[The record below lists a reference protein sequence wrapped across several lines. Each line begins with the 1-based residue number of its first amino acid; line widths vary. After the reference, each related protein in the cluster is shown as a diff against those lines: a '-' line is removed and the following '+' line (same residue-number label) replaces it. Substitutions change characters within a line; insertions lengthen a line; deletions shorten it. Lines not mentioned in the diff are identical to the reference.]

1 MRPIS
6 RSLSFA
12 GLELGAALVA
22 AACSSAAATPT
33 SAPADAG
40 STPAPSA
47 AGAAS
52 ITLASTTDPT
62 LGAYLTGQ
70 NGMTLY
76 VFTKDSADLS
86 TCSLACA
93 TTWPPLSAATGATI
107 TGPSGATGAFATITR
122 SDGIVQVTYN
132 HIPLYYFSGDSAAG
146 DTTGQGKNGAWF
158 VAPVSGSVPSG
169 APGAATSAV
178 PSEAPSAAPSEAPS
192 AAAPSA
198 SGVAGY

>member
-1 MRPIS
+1 MRPTS

-12 GLELGAALVA
+12 GLALGAALIA

-33 SAPADAG
+33 PAPAPADAG

-47 AGAAS
+47 AAAGS

-62 LGAYLTGQ
+62 LGEYLTGQ

-76 VFTKDSADLS
+76 VLTTDTADTS
-86 TCSLACA
+86 SCSGTCA
-93 TTWPPLSAATGATI
+93 TTWPPLAAATGATI
-107 TGPSGATGAFATITR
+107 TGPSSATGAFATITR

-132 HIPLYYFSGDSAAG
+132 HMPLYYFSGDSAAG
-146 DTTGQGKNGAWF
+146 DTTGQGKNGVWF

-169 APGAATSAV
+169 AAGAASAAPSTAPSEAPSTV
-178 PSEAPSAAPSEAPS
+178 PSEAPSA
-192 AAAPSA
+192 
-198 SGVAGY
+198 SGY

>member
-12 GLELGAALVA
+12 GLALGAALIA
-22 AACSSAAATPT
+22 AACSSAATTP
-33 SAPADAG
+33 APANAG
-40 STPAPSA
+40 STPGSSSNAPT
-47 AGAAS
+47 S

-76 VFTKDSADLS
+76 VLTKDAPDTS
-86 TCSLACA
+86 TCSGTCA
-93 TTWPPLSAATGATI
+93 TTWPPLAAAVGATI

-132 HIPLYYFSGDSAAG
+132 HMPLHYFSGDSAAG
-146 DTTGQGKNGAWF
+146 DTNGQGKNGVWF

-169 APGAATSAV
+169 GAAM
-178 PSEAPSAAPSEAPS
+178 SAAPSVAAS
-192 AAAPSA
+192 AAPSTAGTPVPSA
-198 SGVAGY
+198 SASVAGY

>member
-12 GLELGAALVA
+12 GLALGAALIA

-33 SAPADAG
+33 PTPTPAPADAG

-52 ITLASTTDPT
+52 ITLASTTNPT
-62 LGAYLTGQ
+62 LGEYLTGQ

-76 VFTKDSADLS
+76 VLTKDTADTS
-86 TCSLACA
+86 TCSGTCA
-93 TTWPPLSAATGATI
+93 TTWPPLAAATGATI
-107 TGPSGATGAFATITR
+107 TGPSSATGAFATITR

-132 HIPLYYFSGDSAAG
+132 HMPLYYFSGDSAAG
-146 DTTGQGKNGAWF
+146 DTTGQGKNGVWF

-169 APGAATSAV
+169 AAGAA
-178 PSEAPSAAPSEAPS
+178 SAAPSEAS
-192 AAAPSA
+192 SEAPSEVP
-198 SGVAGY
+198 SVAGY